1 MKTLLAILAH
11 PDDESFG
18 IGGTLAKYA
27 ADGVAVHYLCGTR
40 GESGT
45 VDADRLHGFDDIA
58 ALRTAELECAAR
70 ELGLAGVH
78 FLGYRDSGMAGSAD
92 NALAGTLHGAPL
104 DEVADRIAAH
114 VDALQPDLIVTHDQF
129 GGYGHPDHIKLH
141 AATLRMYERKY
152 GVTIDVSQWNGG
164 VRAPKLNV
172 VGKGAAPALYFTVF
186 PKGLIRF
193 GVRLLPLFR
202 QNPRR
207 FGRNGDIDLVQ
218 IASWEVPATTVV
230 DTRKFAVHKERA
242 SACHASQQA
251 PAQRSPI
258 VRWIFRRGA
267 GKEYFSRVYPSS
279 EIAGTAAPGRVHEKG
294 LLA

>member
-1 MKTLLAILAH
+1 MKTILAILAH

-27 ADGVAVHYLCGTR
+27 ASGAAVHYLCGTR

-45 VDADRLHGFDDIA
+45 VDAERMHGFDDVA
-58 ALRTAELECAAR
+58 ALRTAELACAAR

-92 NALAGTLHGAPL
+92 NDLPGTLHGAPL
-104 DEVADRIAAH
+104 DEVADRIAAY
-114 VDALQPDLIVTHDQF
+114 VDALKPDVVITHDQF

-152 GVTIDVSQWNGG
+152 GIVIDVSSWNGDARPPQLRVTG
-164 VRAPKLNV
+164 AGDAPRLF
-172 VGKGAAPALYFTVF
+172 FTVF
-186 PKGLIRF
+186 PKGVVRF

-218 IASWEVPATTVV
+218 IASWEVPATTII
-230 DTRKFAVHKERA
+230 DTRAFAIHKERA

-251 PAQRSPI
+251 PAQTSPI
-258 VRWIFRRGA
+258 VRWLFRRGA
-267 GKEYFSRVYPSS
+267 GRESFTRIYPPPSAEDVRRPRFGS
-279 EIAGTAAPGRVHEKG
+279 
-294 LLA
+294 LL